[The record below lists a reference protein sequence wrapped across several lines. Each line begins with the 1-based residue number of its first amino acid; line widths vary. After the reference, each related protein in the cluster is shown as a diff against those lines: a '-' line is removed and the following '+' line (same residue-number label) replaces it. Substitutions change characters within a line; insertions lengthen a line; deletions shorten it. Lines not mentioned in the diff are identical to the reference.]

1 MATIA
6 QVMDAMAAQL
16 ENELATGAAAW
27 PVKLH
32 IEPRAFSVAE
42 TPAIDMLIASPTG
55 LEAGLAGYGEL
66 YGGIPITIR
75 VRVSTADLYTGEDLL
90 LALIDDEGPLS
101 IVEALDADHS
111 LNGMAQ
117 DIKWNDG
124 FPWSGYTD
132 FTDVNGEGF
141 FLGSLLQVVVLKAFS

>member
-16 ENELATGAAAW
+16 ENELQPSA
-27 PVKLH
+27 PVVLH

-55 LEAGLAGYGEL
+55 LEAGLAGYNEL

-75 VRVSTADLYTGEDLL
+75 VRVSTADLYSGEDLL
-90 LALIDDEGPLS
+90 LALIDDEGDLS
-101 IVEALDADHS
+101 IVKALDSDHS
-111 LNGMAQ
+111 LGGWAQ
-117 DIKWNDG
+117 DLKWNDG

-132 FTDVNGEGF
+132 FTDVNGDGF
-141 FLGSLLQVVVLKAFS
+141 FLGSLLQVVVLKAMS

>member
-16 ENELATGAAAW
+16 ENQLQPSA
-27 PVKLH
+27 PVTLH

-55 LEAGLAGYGEL
+55 LEAGLAAFNDL

-75 VRVSTADLYTGEDLL
+75 VRVSTADLYSGEDLL
-90 LALIDDEGPLS
+90 LALMDDEGDLS
-101 IVEALDADHS
+101 IIEALDSDRT
-111 LNGMAQ
+111 LGGWAQ
-117 DIKWNDG
+117 NISWNDG

-132 FTDVNGEGF
+132 FTDVNGDGF
-141 FLGSLLQVVVLKAFS
+141 FLGSTLPIVVIKGQS

>member
-16 ENELATGAAAW
+16 ENELQPMS
-27 PVKLH
+27 PVVLH

-42 TPAIDMLIASPTG
+42 TPAIDMLIANPTG
-55 LEAGLAGYGEL
+55 LEGGLAGYGEL
-66 YGGIPITIR
+66 MGGIPVTIR
-75 VRVSTADLYTGEDLL
+75 VRVSTADLYSGEDLL
-90 LALIDDEGPLS
+90 LALMDDEGDLS
-101 IVEALDADHS
+101 IIKALDSDHS
-111 LNGMAQ
+111 LGGNAQ
-117 DIKWNDG
+117 DLKWNDG

-141 FLGSLLQVVVLKAFS
+141 FLGSLLQIVVLKAMS

>member
-16 ENELATGAAAW
+16 ENELTPYA
-27 PVKLH
+27 PVVLH

-42 TPAIDMLIASPTG
+42 TPAIDMLLANPTG
-55 LEAGLAGYGEL
+55 LEAGLAGYNEL
-66 YGGIPITIR
+66 YGGVPITIR
-75 VRVSTADLYTGEDLL
+75 VRVSTADLYSGEDVL
-90 LALIDDEGPLS
+90 LALMDDEGDLS
-101 IVEALDADHS
+101 IIKALDSDHS
-111 LNGMAQ
+111 LGGNAQ

-132 FTDVNGEGF
+132 FVDVNGDGL
-141 FLGSLLQVVVLKAFS
+141 FLGSLLQVVVLKAMS